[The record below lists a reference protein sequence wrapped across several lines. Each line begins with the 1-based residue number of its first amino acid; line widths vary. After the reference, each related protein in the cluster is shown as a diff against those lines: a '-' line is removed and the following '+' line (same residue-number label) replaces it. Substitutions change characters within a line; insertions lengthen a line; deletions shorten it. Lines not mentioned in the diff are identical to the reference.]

1 MSRNDTAPNRG
12 NDGQHSETTT
22 SDGEPAEAFIAT
34 EITAV
39 SADLNI
45 TTETVDGNVSVMIT
59 GGGDGGNTVSRL
71 FLEPDRTRQESPG
84 DSLTAHTVLYYS
96 GCCCCMGNGAPAC
109 GLRHTTTKVP
119 QRRAGRYSKREGT
132 DTPGYHQEHSAGS
145 LCVLYYILYCGNL
158 WWRPVASP
166 AGD

>member
-71 FLEPDRTRQESPG
+71 FLEPDRADALADELAAAAT
-84 DSLTAHTVLYYS
+84 
-96 GCCCCMGNGAPAC
+96 NG
-109 GLRHTTTKVP
+109 
-119 QRRAGRYSKREGT
+119 RRGGRERGRE
-132 DTPGYHQEHSAGS
+132 
-145 LCVLYYILYCGNL
+145 
-158 WWRPVASP
+158 
-166 AGD
+166 

>member
-1 MSRNDTAPNRG
+1 MSRNETAPNRG
-12 NDGQHSETTT
+12 NDGQHSDTTT
-22 SDGEPAEAFIAT
+22 SDGEPAEGFIAT

-84 DSLTAHTVLYYS
+84 DSPYRAYRTVLLRLLLLR
-96 GCCCCMGNGAPAC
+96 GDGAGAC
-109 GLRHTTTKVP
+109 GLSQNHDKGTTTESWPLLEARGNRHTGLSP
-119 QRRAGRYSKREGT
+119 GAQRRQSMR
-132 DTPGYHQEHSAGS
+132 
-145 LCVLYYILYCGNL
+145 VILYIIL
-158 WWRPVASP
+158 W
-166 AGD
+166 